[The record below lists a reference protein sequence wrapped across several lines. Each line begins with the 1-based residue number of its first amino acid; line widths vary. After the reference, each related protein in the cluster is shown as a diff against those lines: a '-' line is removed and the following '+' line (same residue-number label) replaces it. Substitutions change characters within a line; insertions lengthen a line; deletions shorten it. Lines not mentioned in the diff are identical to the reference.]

1 MGRLTETYRMND
13 GNLALRR
20 EFMLFTK
27 DDVQVLAKLAG
38 WARSVAP
45 GIAKEFYE
53 HQFKFGPTVDFFRSQ
68 SARMGVGLDQL
79 RSVLERAQAG
89 YFTGIFEEA
98 ERGGQFGTDYFE
110 KRLHVG
116 QLHNKINLPLKWY
129 LGSYALYLDLARK
142 HLAKSFPFD
151 LKMRA
156 KAERALSVAFCYDQ
170 QAIVDAFLFDMY
182 RSVGVR
188 LEQIELTNPS
198 QDLSDTYAQIK
209 GTVQGAL
216 VGLADASVEVS
227 RASRELSAAADQLSG
242 GVQQQAS
249 ALEETAASLHEISA
263 TVDRTAADAAEAS
276 RIAVQDTASDTSGK
290 RMSAVAAIE
299 EINKSSKEIAG
310 IVTLIDE
317 IAFQTNLLALNAAV
331 EAARAGE
338 HGRGFAVVATE
349 VRTLAQRSASAAR
362 EIKGLIQTAIS
373 SVDSG
378 STLVN
383 QVARMVEQI
392 AVAAGEQSQGVRSIN
407 SAMGQM
413 DQATQRSA
421 AQAEELTATAVALA
435 NQATRLEELSS
446 QLDIASIQDPS
457 QGQGH
462 GHGHGAHAS
471 PHGREDGHGYARAA

>member
-1 MGRLTETYRMND
+1 MGRLTETYGLND
-13 GNLALRR
+13 GNLSLRR
-20 EFMLFTK
+20 EFMLFSK
-27 DDVQVLAKLAG
+27 ADMQVLASLAG
-38 WARSVAP
+38 WSRTVAP
-45 GIAKEFYE
+45 AIAREFYE
-53 HQFKFGPTVDFFRSQ
+53 HQFTFGPTVEFFRNMAAQ
-68 SARMGVGLDQL
+68 KGLGMDQL
-79 RSVLERAQAG
+79 RTALERAQAG
-89 YFTGIFEEA
+89 YFREIFEEA
-98 ERGGQFGTDYFE
+98 EKGGSFGPSYFE
-110 KRLHVG
+110 KRLLVG
-116 QLHNKINLPLKWY
+116 LVHNKINLPLKWY
-129 LGSYALYLDLARK
+129 VGSYALYMELSKKYLR
-142 HLAKSFPFD
+142 KSFPFKPGLRD
-151 LKMRA
+151 
-156 KAERALSVAFCYDQ
+156 KAERALSLAFNYDM

-188 LEQIELTNPS
+188 LDQIVVSRSEH
-198 QDLSDTYAQIK
+198 DLSDTYPQIK
-209 GTVQGAL
+209 GTIQGAL
-216 VGLADASVEVS
+216 LGLSEASVEVS
-227 RASRELSAAADQLSG
+227 RASRELSAAADQLST

-276 RIAVQDTASDTSGK
+276 RIAVHNHSDENGVK
-290 RMSAVAAIE
+290 KLSAVAAIE
-299 EINKSSKEIAG
+299 EINRSSKEIAG

-362 EIKGLIQTAIS
+362 EIKGLIATAIT

-421 AQAEELTATAVALA
+421 AQAEELTATAVALS
-435 NQATRLEELSS
+435 NQATRLEEIAT
-446 QLDIASIQDPS
+446 QLDLAEIQAAATGGAS
-457 QGQGH
+457 GG
-462 GHGHGAHAS
+462 G
-471 PHGREDGHGYARAA
+471 GHGYHEQRAA

>member
-1 MGRLTETYRMND
+1 MGRLTDLYRMND
-13 GNLALRR
+13 MNLTLRR
-20 EFMLFTK
+20 EFMAFTK
-27 DDVQVLAKLAG
+27 DDIQVLAKLAG
-38 WARSVAP
+38 WARQSAP
-45 GIAKEFYE
+45 AIAREFYE
-53 HQFKFGPTVDFFRSQ
+53 HQFHFAPTVEFFRGMA
-68 SARMGVGLDQL
+68 ARKGASMEQL
-79 RSVLERAQAG
+79 RAVLERAQAG
-89 YFTGIFEEA
+89 YFVEIFEEA
-98 ERGGQFGTDYFE
+98 ERGGQFGTTYFE
-110 KRLHVG
+110 KRLGVG
-116 QLHNKINLPLKWY
+116 QLHNTINLPLKWY
-129 LGSYALYLDLARK
+129 LGSYALYQDLARK
-142 HLAKSFPFD
+142 YMRKSFPFD
-151 LKMRA
+151 AKLRA
-156 KAERALSVAFCYDQ
+156 KAERALSVAFSYDM

-188 LEQIELTNPS
+188 LEQVDVTRNEH
-198 QDLSDTYAQIK
+198 DLSDAYLQIK

-216 VGLADASVEVS
+216 VGLSDASVEVS

-276 RIAVQDTASDTSGK
+276 RIAVHDSSDDHGGK
-290 RMSAVAAIE
+290 RLSAVAAIE
-299 EINKSSKEIAG
+299 EINRSSKEIAG

-435 NQATRLEELSS
+435 NQSTRLEELAS
-446 QLDIASIQDPS
+446 QLDIASIQAAA
-457 QGQGH
+457 QAAQAAHGRGH
-462 GHGHGAHAS
+462 GHGSG
-471 PHGREDGHGYARAA
+471 GHGDYARAA

>member
-1 MGRLTETYRMND
+1 MGRLTDTYRMSD
-13 GNLALRR
+13 ANLALRR
-20 EFMLFTK
+20 EFMLFSK
-27 DDVQVLAKLAG
+27 ADVQVLARLAG
-38 WARSVAP
+38 WARKVAP
-45 GIAKEFYE
+45 TIAREFYE
-53 HQFKFGPTVDFFRSQ
+53 HQFTFGPSVEFFRSQ
-68 SARMGVGLDQL
+68 ASRMGVSMEQL
-79 RSVLERAQAG
+79 RAVLEKAQAG
-89 YFTGIFEEA
+89 YFVEIFAEA
-98 ERGGQFGTDYFE
+98 ERGGSYGTSYFE
-110 KRLHVG
+110 KRLGVG
-116 QLHNKINLPLKWY
+116 LIHNKINLPLKWY
-129 LGSYALYLDLARK
+129 LGSYSLYQELARK
-142 HLAKSFPFD
+142 HLAKAYPFD
-151 LKMRA
+151 FALRA
-156 KAERALSVAFCYDQ
+156 KADRALGLAMNYDM
-170 QAIVDAFLFDMY
+170 QAVVDAFLFDMY

-188 LEQIELTNPS
+188 LEQVDVANPS
-198 QDLSDTYAQIK
+198 HDLSDAYSQIK
-209 GTVQGAL
+209 GTVQSAL
-216 VGLADASVEVS
+216 VGLSDASVEVS

-276 RIAVQDTASDTSGK
+276 RIAVQNGNDSTGGK
-290 RMSAVAAIE
+290 KLSAVAAIE
-299 EINKSSKEIAG
+299 EINRSSKEIAG
-310 IVTLIDE
+310 IVSLIDE

-349 VRTLAQRSASAAR
+349 VRTLAQRSAAAAR

-421 AQAEELTATAVALA
+421 AQAEELTATAVALS
-435 NQATRLEELSS
+435 NQATRLEELAS
-446 QLDIASIQDPS
+446 QLDIAGIQAAD
-457 QGQGH
+457 QGGMHGGH
-462 GHGHGAHAS
+462 GEH
-471 PHGREDGHGYARAA
+471 PQYARAA

>member
-1 MGRLTETYRMND
+1 MGRLTDTYRMND

-27 DDVQVLAKLAG
+27 EDVQVLGKLAG
-38 WARSVAP
+38 WARTASP

-53 HQFKFGPTVDFFRSQ
+53 HQFKFGPTVEFFRSQ
-68 SARMGVGLDQL
+68 AARMGVGMDQL
-79 RSVLERAQAG
+79 RATLERAQAG
-89 YFTGIFEEA
+89 YFREIFEEA
-98 ERGGQFGTDYFE
+98 ERGGTFGTSYFE
-110 KRLHVG
+110 KRLSVG
-116 QLHNKINLPLKWY
+116 LIHNKINLPLKWY
-129 LGSYALYLDLARK
+129 LGSYALYMDLARK
-142 HLAKSFPFD
+142 YLAKSYPFD
-151 LKMRA
+151 FRLRA
-156 KAERALSVAFCYDQ
+156 KAERALTVAFSYDQ

-188 LEQIELTNPS
+188 LEQIELNRPE

-209 GTVQGAL
+209 GTVQSAL
-216 VGLADASVEVS
+216 VGLADASIEVS

-276 RIAVQDTASDTSGK
+276 RIAVHESGSETGGRK
-290 RMSAVAAIE
+290 MSAVAAIE
-299 EINKSSKEIAG
+299 EINRSSKEIAG
-310 IVTLIDE
+310 IVSLIDE

-435 NQATRLEELSS
+435 NQSTRLEELAS
-446 QLDIASIQDPS
+446 QLDIASVQAAAH
-457 QGQGH
+457 GTGH
-462 GHGHGAHAS
+462 GHGHGHES
-471 PHGREDGHGYARAA
+471 HHGHEHGHGHARAA